1 MSHVLVSV
9 RAFDRRGYDGFCRG
23 GRQWSSKEDTFAY
36 VTPDL
41 LAVLKAEKML
51 AVNEGAQLPKGVAED
66 TVPRF
71 ELPPQPYVDPVAQA
85 MDAARKV
92 DAEIAALQAQ
102 LELEAKQAKAAE
114 LRARLA
120 NKDKKAD
127 PLKK

>member
-23 GRQWSSKEDTFAY
+23 GRRWSSKEDTFAY
-36 VTPDL
+36 VTPEL
-41 LAVLKAEKML
+41 LAALKAEKML
-51 AVNEGAQLPKGVAED
+51 AVNEGAQLPKDVAD
-66 TVPRF
+66 DSVPRY

-85 MDAARKV
+85 MDASRKV

-102 LELEAKQAKAAE
+102 LDLEAKQAKAAE

-127 PLKK
+127 PPKK